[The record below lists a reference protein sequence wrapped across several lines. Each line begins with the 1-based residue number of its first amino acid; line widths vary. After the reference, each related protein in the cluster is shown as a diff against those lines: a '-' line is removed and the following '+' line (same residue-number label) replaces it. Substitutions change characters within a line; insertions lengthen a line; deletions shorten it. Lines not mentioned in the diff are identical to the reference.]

1 MKKFIS
7 IIFCLGSLALVA
19 QEDCRP
25 QYGEPVKTIALSQG
39 PVAYIEKGKG
49 PAIIFIHGL
58 GGNLSHWSK
67 VSNQLSAE
75 YCCIILDLPGYGR
88 SGKITGTNGKDQ
100 LQFYADAINEFLVKK
115 KIRKAVLAG
124 HSMGAQVAMISAL
137 QNKRVKKLI
146 LAAPAGLET
155 FSEKEAQL
163 LIASTPAAV
172 FEKQDEV
179 AIRANFKMNFF
190 QLPPDAESLIQDRL
204 RLKTCP
210 DFNTYC
216 EIVSLGVKGMLAH
229 PVKNELKN
237 IQQPTLI
244 LFGAKDA
251 LIPNKFLHPSL
262 TIDELVSEARGLLPA
277 SESKIIEGA
286 GHMLPWEKSSEMAE
300 AIKAFLR

>member
-1 MKKFIS
+1 
-7 IIFCLGSLALVA
+7 V
-19 QEDCRP
+19 Q
-25 QYGEPVKTIALSQG
+25 TIALSQG

-49 PAIIFIHGL
+49 PVIIFIHGL

-75 YCCIILDLPGYGR
+75 YRCIMLDLPGYGR
-88 SGKITGTNGKDQ
+88 SGRITNTTSKDQ
-100 LQFYADAINEFLVKK
+100 LQFYADAINEFIVKK
-115 KIRKAVLAG
+115 RIRKAVLAG

-137 QNKRVKKLI
+137 QNKRVKKLV

-163 LIASTPAAV
+163 LVASTPAAV
-172 FEKQDEV
+172 FEKQDEAV
-179 AIRANFKMNFF
+179 IRANYKMNFF
-190 QLPPDAESLIQDRL
+190 QQPPDAESLIQDRL

-216 EIVSLGVKGMLAH
+216 EIVSNGVKGMLAH

-237 IQQPTLI
+237 IQQATLI
-244 LFGAKDA
+244 LFGANDA

-262 TIDELVSEARGLLPA
+262 TISDLVSEAGGLFP
-277 SESKIIEGA
+277 ESQSQIIEGA
-286 GHMLPWEKSSEMAE
+286 GHMLPWEKSSEVAE
-300 AIKAFLR
+300 AIKAFLQ